1 MLRYVMKG
9 NVYEHFIGFVHV
21 SNLYAGSL
29 VEYIS
34 TSSLGACS
42 ISLDNFISQCFDG
55 ASVMSCSCT
64 DVQQ

>member
-1 MLRYVMKG
+1 M
-9 NVYEHFIGFVHV
+9 
-21 SNLYAGSL
+21 STSL
-29 VEYIS
+29 VLSMSATFTLVLLWS
-34 TSSLGACS
+34 TSPLATLGACS